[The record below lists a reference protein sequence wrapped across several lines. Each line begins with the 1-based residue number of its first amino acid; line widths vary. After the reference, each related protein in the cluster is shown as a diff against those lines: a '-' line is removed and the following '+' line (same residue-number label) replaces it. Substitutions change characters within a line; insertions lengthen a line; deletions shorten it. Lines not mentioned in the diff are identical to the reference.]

1 MAVLA
6 KGAVMDRPWGQTL
19 GALSRRGLSG
29 QLTVT
34 SDGKPYRVAFAR
46 GAVVGATSPLA
57 SDAAVRL
64 ALTGGLVSSTQV
76 ADITRRV
83 AASPHRDEIEV
94 IAEAVRLAPD
104 QAQKL
109 RRRLVAQRAARTFS
123 LDRGDFVIEDE
134 ITVPVIPGSELDVRA
149 VIHLGARNNL
159 AEARLAQE
167 LSLFG
172 AWFKLQPDA
181 IADLPQYGF
190 TETDKP
196 VLQELIAGANLADI
210 EGDHPEVGDRGVRAI
225 VYALASYGACEV
237 AAKPVPSNRP
247 RKTSAPPISQAR
259 TVTNPNGPRRPAT
272 ATPASGEPI
281 NARATGSSSKIETP
295 EGMSLRS
302 PRSSPQPDSR
312 TQTPATGNTVVPRTA
327 TPTASQAYEGPRTAT
342 PTNHPAFD
350 RPGSGTSAPA
360 FDRARSATV
369 PPRTQPPA
377 VARTQT
383 PAGEPA
389 LSRAPTTPFAG
400 RTPTDPSTG
409 RTPTDPN
416 AGRTPTNP
424 PTRPSSPTP
433 QHPALSRAPSPQDP
447 AIGRAPTPTGPVT
460 SRTMTPLRPLP
471 ANGPTIS
478 RTTSQSRAAAP
489 AGPPTRPS
497 SPSLQA
503 PARAKRSSAMPL
515 RSRTNT
521 AATLETEA
529 LIRDR
534 LALVDRGAD
543 HFVLLGIS
551 QDATADLIRAA
562 YFTLARK
569 LHPDRIASLGI
580 VDSARDAQRLFAQ
593 INTAFGILNDNLKRT
608 EYLSI
613 IARGGESAVRAEEAK
628 ADEIAMRV
636 MHAEEA
642 FRRGEMALR
651 REQIDQAIA
660 EFTTAVEL
668 QPQEPEYVALF
679 TWAKFAAAT
688 DKQAV
693 AHKTRIELQRA
704 AERST
709 QSPTARFYLGRVE
722 RILGREREALEHFY
736 EVLRIKPNHAEASSE
751 IRVLE
756 TRLKKR

>member
-6 KGAVMDRPWGQTL
+6 KGAVTDRPWGQTL

-29 QLTVT
+29 QVTVT
-34 SDGKPYRVAFAR
+34 ADAKPYRIAFAR

-94 IAEAVRLAPD
+94 IAEAARLGAD

-123 LDRGDFVIEDE
+123 LDRGDFVIEDAVT
-134 ITVPVIPGSELDVRA
+134 IPVVPGSELDVRA
-149 VIHLGARNNL
+149 VIHMGARNNL
-159 AEARLAQE
+159 AETRLAQE
-167 LSLFG
+167 LALFG
-172 AWFKLQPDA
+172 AWFKLLEDA
-181 IADLPQYGF
+181 VLDLPQYGF

-196 VLQELIAGANLADI
+196 VLQELITGANLAEI
-210 EGDHPEVGDRGVRAI
+210 EGDHPEVGVRGVRAI

-247 RKTSAPPISQAR
+247 KKTSAPPISQAR
-259 TVTNPNGPRRPAT
+259 TMTNPNQPRR
-272 ATPASGEPI
+272 TPSGMQPI
-281 NARATGSSSKIETP
+281 ADEQGVPRRVDTRGSGPQNRIETP
-295 EGMSLRS
+295 DGMSIRT
-302 PRSSPQPDSR
+302 PRASSQPPMR
-312 TQTPATGNTVVPRTA
+312 QTPPTGTATVARTA
-327 TPTASQAYEGPRTAT
+327 TPTAHPAFDAPRTAT

-360 FDRARSATV
+360 FDRTRSATV
-369 PPRTQPPA
+369 PPRTQPA
-377 VARTQT
+377 VSRTQT
-383 PAGEPA
+383 PVNEPA
-389 LSRAPTTPFAG
+389 ISRAPTTPFAG

-416 AGRTPTNP
+416 AARRT
-424 PTRPSSPTP
+424 SSPTP
-433 QHPALSRAPSPQDP
+433 QHPAVSRAPSPQEP
-447 AIGRAPTPTGPVT
+447 AVGRAPSPTGPVVT
-460 SRTMTPLRPLP
+460 SRTMTPLRPLSP
-471 ANGPTIS
+471 NGPTIS
-478 RTTSQSRAAAP
+478 RTTSQSRAAA
-489 AGPPTRPS
+489 GPPTRPS
-497 SPSLQA
+497 SPA
-503 PARAKRSSAMPL
+503 IPRPNRPSSPMPV

-521 AATLETEA
+521 AAALETEA

-551 QDATADLIRAA
+551 QDATPDLIRAA

-593 INTAFGILNDNLKRT
+593 INTAFAVLNDTLKRT

-613 IARGGESAVRAEEAK
+613 VARGGESAVRAEEAK
-628 ADEIAMRV
+628 ADELAMRV

-651 REQIDQAIA
+651 REQIDQAIT

-668 QPQEPEYVALF
+668 QPQEPEYQALF
-679 TWAKFAAAT
+679 TWAKFAHAG
-688 DKQAV
+688 DKQAI
-693 AHKTRIELQRA
+693 AHKTRTELARA
-704 AERST
+704 AEKST

-756 TRLKKR
+756 TRLRKR

>member
-1 MAVLA
+1 M
-6 KGAVMDRPWGQTL
+6 
-19 GALSRRGLSG
+19 SRRGLTG
-29 QLTVT
+29 QVTVT
-34 SDGKPYRVAFAR
+34 SEAKPYRIAFAR

-94 IAEAVRLAPD
+94 IAEAARLAAD

-123 LDRGDFVIEDE
+123 LDKGDFVIEDA
-134 ITVPVIPGSELDVRA
+134 ITIPVVPGSELDVRT
-149 VIHLGARNNL
+149 VIHMGARNNL
-159 AEARLAQE
+159 AEVRLAQE
-167 LSLFG
+167 LALFG
-172 AWFKLQPDA
+172 AWFKLLPDA
-181 IADLPQYGF
+181 IPDLSQFGF

-196 VLQELIAGANLADI
+196 VLQELIGGANLADI
-210 EGDHPEVGDRGVRAI
+210 EGDHPEVGERGVRAI
-225 VYALASYGACEV
+225 VYALAAYGACEV
-237 AAKPVPSNRP
+237 AAKPVPTNRP
-247 RKTSAPPISQAR
+247 KKTSSPPISQAR
-259 TVTNPNGPRRPAT
+259 TVTNPNQARRTPSGMQPIADEQGVPRRVDTRGSGPA
-272 ATPASGEPI
+272 
-281 NARATGSSSKIETP
+281 NRIETP
-295 EGMSLRS
+295 DGMSLRS
-302 PRSSPQPDSR
+302 PPASSQPPVR
-312 TQTPATGNTVVPRTA
+312 QTPATGSTVVPRTS
-327 TPTASQAYEGPRTAT
+327 TPTAHPGFDTPRTPT

-350 RPGSGTSAPA
+350 RPGSGASAPA
-360 FDRARSATV
+360 FDRTRSATV
-369 PPRTQPPA
+369 PPRTPPA
-377 VARTQT
+377 VSRTQT
-383 PAGEPA
+383 PVEPA
-389 LSRAPTTPFAG
+389 ISRAPTTPFAG

-409 RTPTDPN
+409 RTPTDPV
-416 AGRTPTNP
+416 AARAPTNR
-424 PTRPSSPTP
+424 TSSPTP
-433 QHPALSRAPSPQDP
+433 QHPAVTRAPSPQEP
-447 AIGRAPTPTGPVT
+447 AVGRAPSPTGPVT
-460 SRTMTPLRPLP
+460 ARTMTPLRPLP
-471 ANGPTIS
+471 ASGPTIS
-478 RTTSQSRAAAP
+478 RTTSQSRASVLP
-489 AGPPTRPS
+489 AGPPVRPSSSAIPRPNRPS
-497 SPSLQA
+497 SP
-503 PARAKRSSAMPL
+503 MPV

-521 AATLETEA
+521 AAALETDA

-551 QDATADLIRAA
+551 QDATPDLIRAA

-580 VDSARDAQRLFAQ
+580 IDSARDAQRLFAQ
-593 INTAFGILNDNLKRT
+593 INAAFAVLNDTLKRT

-613 IARGGESAVRAEEAK
+613 VARGGESAVRAEEAK
-628 ADEIAMRV
+628 ADELAMRV

-651 REQIDQAIA
+651 REQLAQAIT

-668 QPQEPEYVALF
+668 QPQEPEYQALF
-679 TWAKFAAAT
+679 TWAKFAAAG
-688 DKQAV
+688 DKQAI
-693 AHKTRIELQRA
+693 AHKTRNELARA
-704 AERST
+704 AEKST

-736 EVLRIKPNHAEASSE
+736 EVLRIKANHAEASSE

>member
-1 MAVLA
+1 MTVLA
-6 KGAVMDRPWGQTL
+6 RGTVTDRPWGQTL
-19 GALSRRGLSG
+19 GALARRGLSG

-34 SDGKPYRVAFAR
+34 ADGKLYRIAFAQ
-46 GAVVGATSPLA
+46 GAVVGAMSPLA

-94 IAEAVRLAPD
+94 IAEAARLAAD

-123 LDRGDFVIEDE
+123 LDRGDFVIEDSV
-134 ITVPVIPGSELDVRA
+134 TVTVVPGSELDVRA

-159 AEARLAQE
+159 AEARLGQE
-167 LSLFG
+167 LAVLG
-172 AWFKLQPDA
+172 AWFKLIPEAIPD
-181 IADLPQYGF
+181 LSQFGF

-196 VLQELIAGANLADI
+196 VLQELIGGVNLADI
-210 EGDHPEVGDRGVRAI
+210 EGDHPEVGERGVRAI
-225 VYALASYGACEV
+225 VYALASYGACE
-237 AAKPVPSNRP
+237 ASAKPVPSNRP
-247 RKTSAPPISQAR
+247 KKPSALPISQAR
-259 TVTNPNGPRRPAT
+259 TMTNPNQPRR
-272 ATPASGEPI
+272 TPSGAQRTIGDEPGV
-281 NARATGSSSKIETP
+281 ARRATT
-295 EGMSLRS
+295 
-302 PRSSPQPDSR
+302 
-312 TQTPATGNTVVPRTA
+312 TQTPTRGSAVVSRTA
-327 TPTASQAYEGPRTAT
+327 TPTAHPEFASPRTAT
-342 PTNHPAFD
+342 PIDHPAFD
-350 RPGSGTSAPA
+350 RPGTGTSGPA
-360 FDRARSATV
+360 FDRTRSATV
-369 PPRTQPPA
+369 PPRSQPV

-383 PAGEPA
+383 PTGEPA
-389 LSRAPTTPFAG
+389 MSRTPTTPFAG
-400 RTPTDPSTG
+400 RTPTNPATG
-409 RTPTDPN
+409 R
-416 AGRTPTNP
+416 A
-424 PTRPSSPTP
+424 PTP
-433 QHPALSRAPSPQDP
+433 SAVPRAPSPQEL
-447 AIGRAPTPTGPVT
+447 AVGRAPSPTGPVVA
-460 SRTMTPLRPLP
+460 RTLTPLRPLP
-471 ANGPTIS
+471 AGGPTIS
-478 RTTSQSRAAAP
+478 RTTSQSRATVL
-489 AGPPTRPS
+489 PTRPS
-497 SPSLQA
+497 SSAIPTRANRPS
-503 PARAKRSSAMPL
+503 STAMPV
-515 RSRTNT
+515 RARTNT
-521 AATLETEA
+521 AAAIETES

-551 QDATADLIRAA
+551 HDATPDLIRAA

-593 INTAFGILNDNLKRT
+593 INTAFAVLNDTVKRT
-608 EYLSI
+608 EYMSI
-613 IARGGESAVRAEEAK
+613 VARGGESAVRAEEAK
-628 ADEIAMRV
+628 ADELTMRV

-660 EFTTAVEL
+660 EFTTSVEL
-668 QPQEPEYVALF
+668 QPQESEYQAML
-679 TWAKFAAAT
+679 TWAKFAAAS

-704 AERST
+704 AERAA